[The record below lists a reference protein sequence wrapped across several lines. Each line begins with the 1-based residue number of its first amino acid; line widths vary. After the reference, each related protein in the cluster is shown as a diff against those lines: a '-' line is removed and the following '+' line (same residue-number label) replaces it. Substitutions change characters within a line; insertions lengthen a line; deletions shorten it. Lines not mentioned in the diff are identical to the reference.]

1 MAGSVVIE
9 LSKLAVGYR
18 TKQEAKFLLR
28 ELTLDIRKG
37 EVVCLLGQNGVG
49 KSTLLRTIAGIQP
62 PLEGEILLNERSLSG
77 LSTQELAWRISIVL
91 TEKVSAGNLS
101 VYDLVALGRHPYT
114 NWLGILTSSDK
125 AKVDEAIG
133 LTNIN
138 YLAERKIGELSDGQ
152 YQKAMIARAVAQD
165 GELMILDEP
174 TAFLDLNNSVEIFLL
189 LRRLAYEKNKAVV
202 VSTHDFHLAMEF
214 ADRLWLTNFNSP
226 LYEGL
231 PEDLGLNGRLEESMF
246 HEGFGLDLLTGRVV
260 LPKKEKAVISL
271 EGSSPAHEWTRRALE
286 RNGYL
291 VSDVKEGK
299 NLLIATENEVSRW
312 SIDQHEFGSILEL
325 LSFLNTERTSTRK
338 T

>member
-1 MAGSVVIE
+1 MAGSVVMQ
-9 LSKLAVGYR
+9 LSELAVGYR
-18 TKQEAKFLLR
+18 TKKENKLLLKDLNL
-28 ELTLDIRKG
+28 EIRQG

-62 PLEGEILLNERSLSG
+62 PLEGNILLNNKNVSHLSA
-77 LSTQELAWRISIVL
+77 QELAWCISIVL

-174 TAFLDLNNSVEIFLL
+174 TAFLDLNNSVAIFLL

-226 LYEGL
+226 LYDGL
-231 PEDLGLNGRLEESMF
+231 PEDLALNGRLEESIF
-246 HEGFGLDLLTGRVV
+246 HEGFEMDLLNGRLI
-260 LPKKEKAVISL
+260 LPAGTKGPVALSGK
-271 EGSSPAHEWTRRALE
+271 SPAYEWTKRALE
-286 RNGYL
+286 RNGYSI
-291 VSDVKEGK
+291 SDK
-299 NLLIATENEVSRW
+299 NDAIVIEALSEENITHWQVGRQRFT
-312 SIDQHEFGSILEL
+312 SIRAL
-325 LSFLNTERTSTRK
+325 LSFLKYQDKETG
-338 T
+338 

>member
-1 MAGSVVIE
+1 MAGSVVMQ
-9 LSKLAVGYR
+9 LSKLAIGYS
-18 TKQEAKFLLR
+18 AKPKKKVLIKD
-28 ELTLDIRKG
+28 LTLDIRRG
-37 EVVCLLGQNGVG
+37 ELVCLLGQNGVG

-62 PLEGEILLNERSLSG
+62 PLEGEILLNEKDLSE

-91 TEKVSAGNLS
+91 TEKVSAGNLT

-125 AKVDEAIG
+125 AKVDEAID

-189 LRRLAYEKNKAVV
+189 LRRLAYEKNKAIV
-202 VSTHDFHLAMEF
+202 VSTHDFNRAMEF

-271 EGSSPAHEWTRRALE
+271 EGSSPAHQWTKRALE

-291 VSDVKEGK
+291 VSDLREGRK
-299 NLLIATENEVSRW
+299 LLITTENEASRW
-312 SIDQHEFGSILEL
+312 SMDLREFNSIGEL
-325 LSFLNTERTSTRK
+325 LSFLNTEIADISK
-338 T
+338 P

>member
-1 MAGSVVIE
+1 MAGSVVMQ
-9 LSKLAVGYR
+9 LSELAVGYR
-18 TKQEAKFLLR
+18 TKKEDKLLLKDLNL
-28 ELTLDIRKG
+28 EIRQG

-62 PLEGEILLNERSLSG
+62 PLGGEIWLNKKKLSG

-271 EGSSPAHEWTRRALE
+271 EGSSPAHRWTRRALE

-299 NLLIATENEVSRW
+299 KLVITTENGVSCW
-312 SIDQHEFGSILEL
+312 SLDQHEFSSVLEL
-325 LSFLNTERTSTRK
+325 LSFLNTTNTSGT
-338 T
+338 